1 MSLDP
6 FSMLLTGP
14 QSGLQSFLDALP
26 DQFYVKDLHSRFV
39 FANSATAH
47 YLNHPA
53 TELLGKTDRD
63 LFPRSLA
70 DEFMAEEKE
79 VLTSGRPLVNRETC
93 LADPSAQ
100 LRWELTTK
108 IALRD
113 GRGQIVGLLG
123 INRDITDHK
132 QAEEQLRLQGAALAA
147 AANAIIITDD
157 AGVVRW
163 VNPAFTK
170 LTGYAVDDVIGA
182 NPRILKSGRHNSEF
196 YRQMW
201 ETIKSGQVWRG
212 DIVNKRKDGSLYTEE
227 MIITPVRN
235 DGHEITHFIAI
246 KQDVTERKRAQEQLQ
261 QLNADLARSQL
272 ELLET
277 YENLKRAQ
285 AELIQSEKLEM
296 VGRLAAGVAHEVR
309 NPLAILAMGLGYV
322 EGNLPP
328 NQPTTAAVFENMR
341 DAIVRA
347 DAIICELLDFSSPR
361 VLNLTD
367 QDVTKLAERSLLLV
381 KHELRRRKI
390 EIVREFTPDLPMQ
403 RVDRIRIEQVFV
415 NLFMNAIHAMAEGG
429 RLTVRT
435 FCEAAGAV
443 VAEVRDTGH
452 GISAAHLGKVFTPFF
467 TTKPV
472 GIGTGLGLAVA
483 KSILA
488 QHGGELTVA
497 NQPGGGVCARII
509 FRKPDQEADYGT
521 EASAGS

>member
-1 MSLDP
+1 MSPDP

-14 QSGLQSFLDALP
+14 GTGVQSLLDALP
-26 DQFYVKDLHSRFV
+26 DQFYIKDTHCRFV
-39 FANSATAH
+39 FVNSAIAH
-47 YLNHPA
+47 FLNRPA
-53 TELLGKTDRD
+53 AELIGKTDRD
-63 LFPRSLA
+63 LFPHSLA

-79 VLTSGRPLVNRETC
+79 LLASGRPLVNREVC
-93 LADPSAQ
+93 IADPADK

-108 IALRD
+108 IVLRD
-113 GRGQIVGLLG
+113 DRGQIVGLLG

-132 QAEEQLRLQGAALAA
+132 QAEEQLRLQGEALAA
-147 AANAIIITDD
+147 AANAIIITDS
-157 AGVVRW
+157 AGVIRW

-170 LTGYAVDDVIGA
+170 LTGYAADEAIGA
-182 NPRILKSGRHNSEF
+182 NPQILKSGQHEPAF
-196 YRQMW
+196 YRQLW
-201 ETIKSGQVWRG
+201 ETIMSGQVWRG
-212 DIVNKRKDGSLYTEE
+212 DVVNKRKDGSLYTEE
-227 MIITPVRN
+227 MVITPVRN
-235 DGHEITHFIAI
+235 AGHEITHFIAI

-261 QLNADLARSQL
+261 QLNADLSRSQL

-285 AELIQSEKLEM
+285 AELIQAEKLEI

-328 NQPTTAAVFENMR
+328 NQPTTTAVFETMR

-361 VLNLTD
+361 VLDLTD
-367 QDVTKLAERSLLLV
+367 QDVTRLVDRSLLLV

-390 EIVREFTPDLPMQ
+390 EIVREFAPDLPSQ

-435 FCEAAGAV
+435 LRDATGAV
-443 VAEVRDTGH
+443 VAEVCDTGP
-452 GISAAHLGKVFTPFF
+452 GIPVAQLEKVFTPFF

-509 FRKPDQEADYGT
+509 FHKTHKEADHGT
-521 EASAGS
+521 

>member
-6 FSMLLTGP
+6 FSKLLTGP
-14 QSGLQSFLDALP
+14 GTGVQSLLDALP
-26 DQFYVKDLHSRFV
+26 DQFYIKDTHCRFV
-39 FANSATAH
+39 FANTATVRSLQCA
-47 YLNHPA
+47 A
-53 TELLGKTDRD
+53 AEVIGKTDLD
-63 LFPRSLA
+63 FLPRSMA
-70 DEFMAEEKE
+70 DDFMAEEKE
-79 VLTSGRPLVNRETC
+79 LLASGRPLVNRETF
-93 LADPSAQ
+93 LVDPA
-100 LRWELTTK
+100 LKPRWALTTK

-113 GRGQIVGLLG
+113 DHGQIVGLLG

-132 QAEEQLRLQGAALAA
+132 QAEEKLRLQGEALAA
-147 AANAIIITDD
+147 AANAIIITDYV
-157 AGVVRW
+157 GVVRW

-170 LTGYAVDDVIGA
+170 LTGYTEEEMIGS
-182 NPRILKSGRHNSEF
+182 NPRILKSGEHGPAF

-201 ETIKSGQVWRG
+201 GTIRSGQVWRG
-212 DIVNKRKDGSLYTEE
+212 DVVNKHKDGRLYTEE
-227 MIITPVRN
+227 MVITPVRN
-235 DGHEITHFIAI
+235 ASQEITHFIAI

-285 AELIQSEKLEM
+285 AELVQAEKLEI

-309 NPLAILAMGLGYV
+309 NPLAIMAMGLGYV
-322 EGNLPP
+322 EGVLPP
-328 NQPTTAAVFENMR
+328 NQPTTTAVFENMR

-367 QDVTKLAERSLLLV
+367 QDVTKLANRSLLLV
-381 KHELRRRKI
+381 QHEVRRRKI
-390 EIVREFTPDLPMQ
+390 EIVREFAPDLPLQ

-415 NLFMNAIHAMAEGG
+415 NLFMNAIHTMAEGG

-435 FCEAAGAV
+435 LRDATGAV
-443 VAEVRDTGH
+443 VAEICDTGH
-452 GISAAHLGKVFTPFF
+452 GISAAHMEKVFTPFF

-472 GIGTGLGLAVA
+472 GVGTGLGLAVA
-483 KSILA
+483 KGILA

-497 NQPGGGVCARII
+497 NQPGGGVCARVI
-509 FRKPDQEADYGT
+509 FHKTDKEADHGT
-521 EASAGS
+521 

>member
-1 MSLDP
+1 MSMDP
-6 FSMLLTGP
+6 FSMLLTGSGTGV
-14 QSGLQSFLDALP
+14 QSLLDALP
-26 DQFYVKDLHSRFV
+26 DQFYVKDTHCRFV
-39 FANSATAH
+39 FVNTATARS
-47 YLNHPA
+47 LQCPA
-53 TELLGKTDRD
+53 AEAIGKTDLD
-63 LFPRSLA
+63 FLPRSMA
-70 DEFMAEEKE
+70 EQFIAEEKE
-79 VLTSGRPLVNRETC
+79 VLASGRPLVNRETF
-93 LADPSAQ
+93 LADPAAKP
-100 LRWELTTK
+100 RWALTTK
-108 IALRD
+108 TALRD
-113 GRGQIVGLLG
+113 DSGQIVGLLG

-132 QAEEQLRLQGAALAA
+132 QAEEQLRLQGEALAA
-147 AANAIIITDD
+147 AANAIIITDY

-170 LTGYAVDDVIGA
+170 LTGYTAEEMIGA
-182 NPRILKSGRHNSEF
+182 NPRILKSGEHDPAF

-212 DIVNKRKDGSLYTEE
+212 DVVNKRKDGSLYAEE
-227 MIITPVRN
+227 MMITPVRN

-285 AELIQSEKLEM
+285 AELIQAEKLEI

-309 NPLAILAMGLGYV
+309 NPLAILAMGLGFV

-328 NQPTTAAVFENMR
+328 NQPTTTQVFENMR

-367 QDVTKLAERSLLLV
+367 QDVTKLADRSLLLV

-390 EIVREFTPDLPMQ
+390 EIVREYAPDLPAQ

-415 NLFMNAIHAMAEGG
+415 NLLMNAIHAMAEGG

-435 FCEAAGAV
+435 LRDSTGAV
-443 VAEVRDTGH
+443 MAEIRDTGP
-452 GISAAHLGKVFTPFF
+452 GISAAHLAKVFTPFF

-488 QHGGELTVA
+488 QHGGELTLA
-497 NQPGGGVCARII
+497 NQPSGGVCARII
-509 FRKPDQEADYGT
+509 FHKTDKEAGH
-521 EASAGS
+521 GS